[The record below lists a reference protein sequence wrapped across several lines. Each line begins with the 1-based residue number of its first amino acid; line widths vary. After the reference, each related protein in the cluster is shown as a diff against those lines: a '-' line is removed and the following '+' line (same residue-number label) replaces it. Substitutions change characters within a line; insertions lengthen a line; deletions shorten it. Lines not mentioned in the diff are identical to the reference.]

1 MTVEIVALLLAA
13 AQVTPPASTATTQA
27 LFDAATAATED
38 ERCAEAVAGF
48 EAIEQRPAITR
59 SANVRAVVKLRKGR
73 CLVRLDRFA
82 EATAALNDGLAV
94 LRIDDPTYRNDVI
107 QAHDALGRMA
117 FLGYDYPRARGE
129 FETVRAATPEAERLD
144 ALLWLARVTMFDDSG
159 EALAYVEQA
168 LALLPP
174 AKGSDARKGV
184 AAVHTLHARALLNH
198 GQAPAAYKELTQA
211 LADQGG
217 LKLRVGY
224 ADIVTR
230 SDLAIAALLSNK
242 PDDARQYLAYTGA
255 GHSDK
260 APFGVAAA
268 TELPACGGPDD
279 GLPEDT
285 AIVEFGVRDDGS
297 TSHVIPVYASRPGR
311 WVLNYARAVANWS
324 WKQADV
330 ATLSPFFRALTRV
343 ELRCTTS
350 FARPSV
356 TKLLEADL
364 KAWLAGAGAA
374 AIEQKGGD
382 AAQLVPARNELQRRR
397 AHGDAVNL
405 LPALLAIGNNAV
417 AQRAEAVETLS
428 EASQIAATA
437 RAPATAQLAIDLA
450 LHEAGQKRFDVGARR
465 TFLRETLARPAVAGD
480 PRAAAAVRLLLA
492 EPAYRTAAPA
502 DATALLPDV
511 ATDTR
516 LGARPPRI
524 ARSQPRRSRRG
535 ARQLRQDGARRA
547 TVRAGRRPAGGAQRK
562 RFQQRFPERGDAM
575 GVRRLGQGRIRHHGG
590 GPDGSAAHGDRLPA
604 LRLPRRRH
612 RRDQAGALRGELSP
626 RWRRRLRRCAEDGP
640 VPDQPVTIVASVSA
654 DFTTR

>member
-1 MTVEIVALLLAA
+1 MTAEIVALLLAA
-13 AQVTPPASTATTQA
+13 AQVTPPAPSATTQA
-27 LFDAATAATED
+27 LFDSATAATED

-59 SANVRAVVKLRKGR
+59 SANVSAVVKLRKGR

-129 FETVRAATPEAERLD
+129 FETVRGATPEAERLD
-144 ALLWLARVTMFDDSG
+144 VLLWLARVTMFDDSG
-159 EALAYVEQA
+159 EALAYAEQA

-174 AKGSDARKGV
+174 AKGSDERKGA

-297 TSHVIPVYASRPGR
+297 TSHVVPVYASRPGR

-324 WKQADV
+324 WRQADV
-330 ATLSPFFRALTRV
+330 ATLTPFFRALTRV
-343 ELRCTTS
+343 ELR
-350 FARPSV
+350 
-356 TKLLEADL
+356 
-364 KAWLAGAGAA
+364 
-374 AIEQKGGD
+374 
-382 AAQLVPARNELQRRR
+382 
-397 AHGDAVNL
+397 
-405 LPALLAIGNNAV
+405 
-417 AQRAEAVETLS
+417 
-428 EASQIAATA
+428 
-437 RAPATAQLAIDLA
+437 
-450 LHEAGQKRFDVGARR
+450 
-465 TFLRETLARPAVAGD
+465 
-480 PRAAAAVRLLLA
+480 
-492 EPAYRTAAPA
+492 
-502 DATALLPDV
+502 
-511 ATDTR
+511 
-516 LGARPPRI
+516 
-524 ARSQPRRSRRG
+524 
-535 ARQLRQDGARRA
+535 
-547 TVRAGRRPAGGAQRK
+547 
-562 RFQQRFPERGDAM
+562 
-575 GVRRLGQGRIRHHGG
+575 
-590 GPDGSAAHGDRLPA
+590 
-604 LRLPRRRH
+604 
-612 RRDQAGALRGELSP
+612 
-626 RWRRRLRRCAEDGP
+626 
-640 VPDQPVTIVASVSA
+640 
-654 DFTTR
+654 